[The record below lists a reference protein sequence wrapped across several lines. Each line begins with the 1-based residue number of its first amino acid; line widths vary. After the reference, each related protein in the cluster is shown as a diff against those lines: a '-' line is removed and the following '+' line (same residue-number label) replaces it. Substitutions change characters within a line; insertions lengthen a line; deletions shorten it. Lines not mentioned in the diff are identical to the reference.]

1 MVEKPNANIEWYDDG
16 FSMEEQAQLREEAI
30 KHKKA
35 YSIKIKV
42 TEQYHQTMQEKII
55 SDLRAKL
62 AADEAYIQELEEDIQ
77 NLTQNGEEMYYR
89 NKYEKTK
96 ASKKVLE
103 QKLQSL
109 QQDPETEI
117 GKAHLLIKS
126 LQKQISKD
134 AKEARAPFDAQIK
147 AQSKEIKELR
157 SLRDT
162 LLGKLYSHGL
172 TL

>member
-1 MVEKPNANIEWYDDG
+1 MSTIIMVPKPPVDIEWYDDG
-16 FSMEEQAQLREEAI
+16 LTIKEQNQLR
-30 KHKKA
+30 KK
-35 YSIKIKV
+35 YKPSIKIKV
-42 TEQYHQTMQEKII
+42 TEQYHKSSQEKII

-62 AADEAYIQELEEDIQ
+62 AADEEYIQELEEDFQ
-77 NLTQNGEEMYYR
+77 TLSQSGEDYYYR

-96 ASKKVLE
+96 AAKKLLE
-103 QKLQSL
+103 QKLQAI

-117 GKAHLLIKS
+117 GKAHLLIKA

-134 AKEARAPFDAQIK
+134 AKEARAPYDEQLK

-162 LLGKLYSHGL
+162 LLGKLYSHGF
-172 TL
+172 TV